1 MYYTINQNGVMRIL
15 NDKAAKQ
22 LNYIDLIR
30 QKRSLHPVP
39 PPDPKRLKII
49 FQKPTIGEDPP
60 ESYLTK
66 RQPEM
71 MDPFKITQDCQVIG
85 AFMDDST
92 EFVPLDRWIMESNT
106 FNILRNYKFFR
117 EYYARRAIDQWIAFR
132 KYRQFCKNRAE
143 ISFVSFT
150 GKKKFLQ
157 F

>member
-1 MYYTINQNGVMRIL
+1 
-15 NDKAAKQ
+15 
-22 LNYIDLIR
+22 
-30 QKRSLHPVP
+30 
-39 PPDPKRLKII
+39 
-49 FQKPTIGEDPP
+49 
-60 ESYLTK
+60 
-66 RQPEM
+66 

-157 F
+157 FQLDIQKALVEIRDKAAIDIYANMDYNEQAQ